1 MTDRDRDLPPPRRV
15 PRCGVCGRHR
25 PVDGYTV
32 CPRCAEAFADDLAE
46 VRELYPELSAVPG
59 KGDPGERGA
68 PGFSSS
74 PPGSVHVMSM
84 RDPRSRDYAVR
95 RDPECESTR
104 PVMSIPA
111 TLTRYCNYVIKT
123 RHYRLARP
131 RTVEQQ
137 ADFLGKQSDWLM
149 QSPLGPE
156 LCYATRGLRN
166 QLRASTGDPNPEPI
180 GYCFVYVD
188 DEKQCGGPIYM
199 PPSLP
204 RAPDEPIRTMPVL
217 QCPKCGEKYDGR
229 RLILLRLS
237 G

>member
-1 MTDRDRDLPPPRRV
+1 MTAGACATQRA
-15 PRCGVCGRHR
+15 RCAVCGQHRPLAGYVVCGRC
-25 PVDGYTV
+25 T
-32 CPRCAEAFADDLAE
+32 EAFIDDLEEVAE
-46 VRELYPELSAVPG
+46 RWPELSAVPV
-59 KGDPGERGA
+59 KGDPGERGS

-74 PPGSVHVMSM
+74 PPGSVHVMAM

-104 PVMSIPA
+104 PVMSVPA
-111 TLTRYCNYVIKT
+111 TLIRYCRVIIHA
-123 RHYRLARP
+123 RRYRLAVP
-131 RTVEQQ
+131 REVPEQTK
-137 ADFLGKQSDWLM
+137 FLGRQSDWLM
-149 QSPLGPE
+149 KTPHGRE
-156 LCYATRGLRN
+156 ACFEVRGLRN

-180 GYCFVYVD
+180 GFCFVYVD
-188 DEKQCGGPIYM
+188 DTKQCGGPIYM

-237 G
+237 A